1 LPEAIRE
8 EPPAPSACALNGHAR
23 TAAIDKPIAARAR
36 IARVMVEDDAALE
49 ESIVVHMRDFDE
61 AKARDAATS
70 RSRAALI
77 AQAKIIDGRTIAT
90 RARR

>member
-1 LPEAIRE
+1 
-8 EPPAPSACALNGHAR
+8 
-23 TAAIDKPIAARAR
+23 
-36 IARVMVEDDAALE
+36 MVEDDAALE

-77 AQAKIIDGRTIAT
+77 AQAKIIAGRTIAT